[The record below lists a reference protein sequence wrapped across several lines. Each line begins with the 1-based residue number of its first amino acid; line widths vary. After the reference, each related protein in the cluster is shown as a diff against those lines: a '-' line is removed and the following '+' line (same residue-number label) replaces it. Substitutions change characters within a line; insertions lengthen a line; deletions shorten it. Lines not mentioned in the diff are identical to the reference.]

1 MGVVVDY
8 IQVKMFSIIS
18 LIFLLSTA
26 YGGDISLFEGNNGS
40 QDEVCTL
47 RWSGSASWN
56 FKDFSACAND
66 EARSAILHSADYG
79 TTITLYD
86 SPNGDKSD
94 DYVEIKVKGYT
105 NNPVVIGSF
114 ESTKNIMLD
123 MDSLRLYTTE
133 TMDWMERCP
142 ELKFQ
147 SSNHMQSKIVHPLF
161 FNNIDILI

>member
-1 MGVVVDY
+1 MGVVADY

-47 RWSGSASWN
+47 R
-56 FKDFSACAND
+56 
-66 EARSAILHSADYG
+66 SAILYSADYG

-86 SPNGDKSD
+86 SPNGDRSD

-114 ESTKNIMLD
+114 ESTKTIMLD
-123 MDSLRLYTTE
+123 NGFIEVIYHR
-133 TMDWMERCP
+133 
-142 ELKFQ
+142 
-147 SSNHMQSKIVHPLF
+147 
-161 FNNIDILI
+161 NNGLDGKVSRAEVSVF